1 MEKIHGKK
9 AAIFFT
15 KKVVYILSRNASIIL
30 DIFLQVWNTIPLT
43 NSRTTTLEIVTQKI
57 KITRDKSIFQKTK

>member
-15 KKVVYILSRNASIIL
+15 KKVFYTLSRNASIIL
-30 DIFLQVWNTIPLT
+30 DIFLQEWSTIPLT
-43 NSRTTTLEIVTQKI
+43 NSRITNLEIVTQKT
-57 KITRDKSIFQKTK
+57 KITMAKTIFQKTK